1 MSPLSVDKFNSTYG
15 HFPVPEAL
23 YADDLAE
30 LCDVDETLL
39 KSSMEKRSSHSSKT
53 QVAFIPDLQTL
64 LWQHAREEFA
74 SKELLARLPD
84 TKGAIATTRQGKRV
98 WCTWTRVFGDTE
110 AANILYILRM
120 VIEGEISSN
129 NDDPIAHIGQTAIQ
143 NKSRR
148 ELVLA
153 TASILNMAR
162 QEASKWK
169 MQSVRMWNPSPLTLL
184 AAQEL
189 EPSAQL
195 IDREEESIASLRWYK
210 DTLKAGDDVEWIAN
224 EKFSWC

>member
-1 MSPLSVDKFNSTYG
+1 MSVGKFNSAYG
-15 HFPVPEAL
+15 HFPVTETL

-39 KSSMEKRSSHSSKT
+39 KSSMENRSSNSSKT
-53 QVAFIPDLQTL
+53 QVAFIPDLQTHQ
-64 LWQHAREEFA
+64 WQHAREEFA
-74 SKELLARLPD
+74 SKELLDKLPD
-84 TKGAIATTRQGKRV
+84 TKGAIATTGQGKRV
-98 WCTWTRVFGDTE
+98 WCTWTRMFGDTE

-120 VIEGEISSN
+120 VIEDEINSK
-129 NDDPIAHIGQTAIQ
+129 NDDAVDQAAIQ
-143 NKSRR
+143 NKSKR

-162 QEASKWK
+162 QEATKWK

-189 EPSAQL
+189 EPSAKL

-210 DTLKAGDDVEWIAN
+210 DTLKAGDEVEWIAN
-224 EKFSWC
+224 EKFGWC

>member
-1 MSPLSVDKFNSTYG
+1 MSVGKFNSTYG
-15 HFPVPEAL
+15 HFPVTEAL

-30 LCDVDETLL
+30 LCDLDETLL
-39 KSSMEKRSSHSSKT
+39 KSSMENRSSHSSKT
-53 QVAFIPDLQTL
+53 QVAFIPDLQTH

-74 SKELLARLPD
+74 SKELLDRLPD
-84 TKGAIATTRQGKRV
+84 IKGAIATTGQGKRV
-98 WCTWTRVFGDTE
+98 WCTWTRIFGETE
-110 AANILYILRM
+110 AASILYILRM
-120 VIEGEISSN
+120 VIGDEINSN
-129 NDDPIAHIGQTAIQ
+129 NDDAVDQAAIQ

-162 QEASKWK
+162 QEATKWK

-189 EPSAQL
+189 EPSAKL

-210 DTLKAGDDVEWIAN
+210 DTLRAGDDVEWIAN
-224 EKFSWC
+224 EKFGWC

>member
-1 MSPLSVDKFNSTYG
+1 MYT
-15 HFPVPEAL
+15 
-23 YADDLAE
+23 DDLAE

-39 KSSMEKRSSHSSKT
+39 KSSMEECSSHSSKT
-53 QVAFIPDLQTL
+53 QVALIPDLQSL

-74 SKELLARLPD
+74 SKELLDRLPD
-84 TKGAIATTRQGKRV
+84 AKGAIARTKQGKRV
-98 WCTWTRVFGDTE
+98 WCIWTRMFGDTE

-120 VIEGEISSN
+120 VIEGEIDSN
-129 NDDPIAHIGQTAIQ
+129 NDDAVAHVGQTTIQ
-143 NKSRR
+143 NRSRR

-162 QEASKWK
+162 QEANKWK
-169 MQSVRMWNPSPLTLL
+169 MQSVRIWNPSPLTLL

-195 IDREEESIASLRWYK
+195 IDREEESIASLRWYN
-210 DTLKAGDDVEWIAN
+210 DTLKAGDDVEWVAN
-224 EKFSWC
+224 ERFSWC

>member
-1 MSPLSVDKFNSTYG
+1 MSPLSVGKFNSTYG
-15 HFPVPEAL
+15 QFPVTEAL

-30 LCDVDETLL
+30 LCDLDETLL
-39 KSSMEKRSSHSSKT
+39 KSSMENRSSHSSKT
-53 QVAFIPDLQTL
+53 QVAFIPDLQTH
-64 LWQHAREEFA
+64 LWQQAREEFA
-74 SKELLARLPD
+74 SKELLDRLPD
-84 TKGAIATTRQGKRV
+84 TKGAIATTGQGERV
-98 WCTWTRVFGDTE
+98 WCTWMRIFGETE

-120 VIEGEISSN
+120 VIEDEINSN
-129 NDDPIAHIGQTAIQ
+129 NDDAVDQAAIQ

-162 QEASKWK
+162 QEATKWK
-169 MQSVRMWNPSPLTLL
+169 MQSVQMWNPSPLTLL

-189 EPSAQL
+189 EPSAKL

-224 EKFSWC
+224 EKFGWC

>member
-1 MSPLSVDKFNSTYG
+1 
-15 HFPVPEAL
+15 
-23 YADDLAE
+23 
-30 LCDVDETLL
+30 
-39 KSSMEKRSSHSSKT
+39 
-53 QVAFIPDLQTL
+53 
-64 LWQHAREEFA
+64 
-74 SKELLARLPD
+74 
-84 TKGAIATTRQGKRV
+84 
-98 WCTWTRVFGDTE
+98 
-110 AANILYILRM
+110 M

-129 NDDPIAHIGQTAIQ
+129 NDDAVANVQTAIQ
-143 NKSRR
+143 NKSRK

-162 QEASKWK
+162 QEATKWK

-210 DTLKAGDDVEWIAN
+210 DTLKAGDDVDWIAN

>member
-1 MSPLSVDKFNSTYG
+1 MSVGKFNSAYG
-15 HFPVPEAL
+15 HFPVTEAL

-39 KSSMEKRSSHSSKT
+39 KSSMENRLSHSSKT
-53 QVAFIPDLQTL
+53 QVAFIPDLQTH

-74 SKELLARLPD
+74 SKELLDKLPD
-84 TKGAIATTRQGKRV
+84 TKGAIATTGQGKRV
-98 WCTWTRVFGDTE
+98 WCTWTRMFGDTE

-120 VIEGEISSN
+120 VIEDEINSK
-129 NDDPIAHIGQTAIQ
+129 NDDAVEQAEIQ
-143 NKSRR
+143 NKSKR

-162 QEASKWK
+162 QEATKWK

-189 EPSAQL
+189 EPSAKL

-210 DTLKAGDDVEWIAN
+210 DTLKAGDEVEWIAN
-224 EKFSWC
+224 EKFGWC

>member
-1 MSPLSVDKFNSTYG
+1 MSVDKFDSTYG
-15 HFPVPEAL
+15 HFPVTKAL
-23 YADDLAE
+23 YAADLAE

-39 KSSMEKRSSHSSKT
+39 KSSMEKRSSRSSKT
-53 QVAFIPDLQTL
+53 QVAFTPDLQTL
-64 LWQHAREEFA
+64 LWQHAREEFT
-74 SKELLARLPD
+74 SNELLDRLPD

-98 WCTWTRVFGDTE
+98 WCTWTRIFGDTE

-120 VIEGEISSN
+120 VIEGEIISN
-129 NDDPIAHIGQTAIQ
+129 NDEVVADVGQAAIQ
-143 NKSRR
+143 NKPRR

-162 QEASKWK
+162 QEATKWK
-169 MQSVRMWNPSPLTLL
+169 MQSVRMWNPSPITVL

-189 EPSAQL
+189 DPSAQL

-210 DTLKAGDDVEWIAN
+210 DTLKGGDDVEWIAN

>member
-1 MSPLSVDKFNSTYG
+1 MSVDKFNSTYG

-39 KSSMEKRSSHSSKT
+39 KSIMEKRSSHSSKT

-64 LWQHAREEFA
+64 RWQHAREEFA
-74 SKELLARLPD
+74 SKELLDRLPD

-98 WCTWTRVFGDTE
+98 WCTWTRIFGDTE
-110 AANILYILRM
+110 AANILHILRM

-129 NDDPIAHIGQTAIQ
+129 NDDTMAHVGQTAIQ

-153 TASILNMAR
+153 TAAILNMAR
-162 QEASKWK
+162 QEATKWK
-169 MQSVRMWNPSPLTLL
+169 MQSVQMWNPSPLTLL

-210 DTLKAGDDVEWIAN
+210 DTLKAVDDVEWIAN